1 MHPEIC
7 KIGFF
12 TVYSYGFLLVVAF
25 MVSSILSSI
34 EAKKE
39 TINPEVIFNLLF
51 VGFIFGVIGARIF
64 YVIQNFN
71 YFFENPYEI
80 IMLQHGGLSWF
91 GGLILGVFSAI
102 LYIRS
107 KKLSVYK
114 VLDLV
119 IPFVAMAQAI
129 GRVGCLLNGC
139 CYGKL
144 SEKFGIYFE
153 VHNLSLLPTQI
164 YSSLLLI
171 LIYIVLRFLQDRPH
185 RTGQIFFTYLLL
197 YSLKRFFI
205 EYLRNDNSVIFASLS
220 LFQAASIMIFVIAVI
235 NLLLL
240 RKGRAIKT
248 NKSQ

>member
-12 TVYSYGFLLVVAF
+12 TVYSYGLLLVIAF
-25 MVSSILSSI
+25 MVSSTLSSI
-34 EAKKE
+34 EAKKQN
-39 TINPEVIFNLLF
+39 INPEVIFNLLF

-107 KKLSVYK
+107 KKLSIYK
-114 VLDLV
+114 VFDLV
-119 IPFVAMAQAI
+119 IPFVALAQAI

-139 CYGKL
+139 CYGKV

-153 VHNLSLLPTQI
+153 VHNASLLPTQI
-164 YSSLLLI
+164 YSSLLLV
-171 LIYIVLRFLQDRPH
+171 LIYIILRFLQDRPH
-185 RTGQIFFTYLLL
+185 RVGQIFLVTCCYI
-197 YSLKRFFI
+197 R
-205 EYLRNDNSVIFASLS
+205 
-220 LFQAASIMIFVIAVI
+220 
-235 NLLLL
+235 
-240 RKGRAIKT
+240 
-248 NKSQ
+248 

>member
-12 TVYSYGFLLVVAF
+12 TVYSYGLLLVIAF
-25 MVSSILSSI
+25 MVSSTLSSI
-34 EAKKE
+34 EAKKQN
-39 TINPEVIFNLLF
+39 INPEVIFNLLF

-107 KKLSVYK
+107 KKLSIYK
-114 VLDLV
+114 VFDLV
-119 IPFVAMAQAI
+119 IPFVALAQAI

-139 CYGKL
+139 CYGKV

-153 VHNLSLLPTQI
+153 VHNASLLPTQI
-164 YSSLLLI
+164 YSSLLLV
-171 LIYIVLRFLQDRPH
+171 LIYIILRFLQDRPH
-185 RTGQIFFTYLLL
+185 RVGQIFFSYLLL

-205 EYLRNDNSVIFASLS
+205 EYWRDDNSVIFAKLT
-220 LFQAASIMIFVIAVI
+220 LFQALSIVIFVIAVI

-240 RKGRAIKT
+240 RKGPNSSAY
-248 NKSQ
+248 

>member
-12 TVYSYGFLLVVAF
+12 TVYSYGLLLVIAF
-25 MVSSILSSI
+25 MVSSTLSII
-34 EAKKE
+34 EAKKQN
-39 TINPEVIFNLLF
+39 INPEVIFNLLF

-114 VLDLV
+114 VFDLV
-119 IPFVAMAQAI
+119 IPFVALAQAI

-139 CYGKL
+139 CYGKV

-153 VHNLSLLPTQI
+153 VHNASLLPTQI
-164 YSSLLLI
+164 YSSLLLV
-171 LIYIVLRFLQDRPH
+171 LIYIILRFLQDRPH
-185 RTGQIFFTYLLL
+185 RVGQIFFSYLLL

-205 EYLRNDNSVIFASLS
+205 EYWRDDNSVIFACLT
-220 LFQAASIMIFVIAVI
+220 LFQALSIVTFVIAVI

-240 RKGRAIKT
+240 RKGPNSSAY
-248 NKSQ
+248 